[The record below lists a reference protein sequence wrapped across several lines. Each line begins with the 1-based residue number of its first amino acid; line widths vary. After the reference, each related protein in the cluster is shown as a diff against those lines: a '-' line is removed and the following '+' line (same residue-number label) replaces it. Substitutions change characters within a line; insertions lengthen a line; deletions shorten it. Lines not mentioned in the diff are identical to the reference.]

1 MTYVSKILS
10 QMTGIFKPQQKAIF
24 ALLVTV
30 RNYPSWQKNKKHH
43 HQESMR
49 GAPDEEPRRMGQD
62 YRRP

>member
-1 MTYVSKILS
+1 METIN
-10 QMTGIFKPQQKAIF
+10 
-24 ALLVTV
+24 VTV